1 VAGFG
6 GSNSKSHCKVCT
18 DMHAHTICCLLQLPS
33 KLHWHRPARPR
44 RLNNYRTAAIFDPSC
59 ASRTLQHIC
68 YIAACT
74 AHRVA
79 SSDCHNRVS
88 RYAQGSSNQHFDVI
102 ATDGTLCCNCV
113 TQICYRH
120 VGRQKKRQTTAHA
133 ESIDRGTVTAPH
145 ACSRGRIWHAICS
158 E

>member
-1 VAGFG
+1 MP
-6 GSNSKSHCKVCT
+6 
-18 DMHAHTICCLLQLPS
+18 DTICCLLQLPS

-133 ESIDRGTVTAPH
+133 IGGQSQLRMLVLAAGFGTPFAQNNSILWRVN
-145 ACSRGRIWHAICS
+145 
-158 E
+158 